1 MNTKPLGQIGTGSSS
16 PPHRDQ
22 FGPVAVEP
30 AFTVVFPPGH
40 CPAAT
45 NARDLGLRIKCFLM
59 CRHGSPP
66 SFVAPGA
73 AKRCWGAGSA
83 LCRRLLT
90 QRGNPG
96 ISFHGGLEQV
106 TNSLQCVSAATTGD
120 FRVCCIAA
128 VQGTVATL
136 SGAAA
141 HLPGLPGLH
150 LGQDLDHTLRGMSA
164 NRIFI
169 PGNSAKLVT
178 LGVT

>member
-1 MNTKPLGQIGTGSSS
+1 MVGPL
-16 PPHRDQ
+16 
-22 FGPVAVEP
+22 
-30 AFTVVFPPGH
+30 
-40 CPAAT
+40 
-45 NARDLGLRIKCFLM
+45 
-59 CRHGSPP
+59 

-73 AKRCWGAGSA
+73 AKWCWGAGSA

-96 ISFHGGLEQV
+96 IGFHSGWQQV
-106 TNSLQCVSAATTGD
+106 TNNLQFVTAATTRD
-120 FRVCCIAA
+120 FRIWCIAA

-164 NRIFI
+164 DRIFI
-169 PGNSAKLVT
+169 PGNGAELVT
-178 LGVT
+178 LAVTQALPQLVTGLVFNLFHLLLSH